1 MTSAS
6 NTPSVLMIV
15 TSHDQ
20 LGTTGET
27 TGFWFEELAAPYV
40 EFASAGL
47 QVDIASPRGGRGPV
61 DPRSLAEPSEAV
73 DRFKADPQAVD
84 KLENTLVLSDV
95 RRAYDAYFVVGGHG
109 VMWDL
114 ADHRLLQSLLAEAF
128 EDGRIVSAVCH
139 LPAALVNVRLAGGE
153 PLVKGRRVTGFTN
166 EEERAVGLD
175 EVVPFLIETA
185 MEERGA
191 RFEKGPAWAPFTV
204 TDGRLITGQNPASSA
219 PAARDVLAALR
230 VPAGTVRAG
239 R

>member
-1 MTSAS
+1 MTSAP
-6 NTPSVLMIV
+6 NTSSVLMIV

-47 QVDIASPRGGRGPV
+47 HVDIASPKGGRGPV

-73 DRFKADPQAVD
+73 DRFKADPQAVA
-84 KLENTLVLSDV
+84 KLEHTLPLSEV

-114 ADHRLLQSLLAEAF
+114 AGNRLVQSLLSEAF
-128 EDGRIVSAVCH
+128 EDGRIVAAVCH
-139 LPAALVNVRLAGGE
+139 GPAALVDVRLADGE

-166 EEERAVGLD
+166 EEERAVKLE

-185 MEERGA
+185 MQQRGA
-191 RFEKGPAWAPFTV
+191 RFEKGAAWAPFTT

-219 PAARDVLAALR
+219 PAARDVLAALG
-230 VPAGTVRAG
+230 VPAGTARAE